1 MAGMSAPGVGSGL
14 DVNTIVTQL
23 VAAERAPA
31 EQRISRTQSGID
43 TKLSALGVMRGMLS
57 ALQSSVSALRTESNL
72 LARKAESSDT
82 TILKASAVSSA
93 PAGTYSVE
101 VLSLATTHKL
111 VSRAYAG
118 GSGSE
123 VGTGTLTFAQN
134 GKEFSVEATD
144 GMTLAQ
150 LRDAI
155 NNAADNTGVR
165 AGIIQAD
172 GGARMVFTAAAS
184 GSAQAITVTTKQPKG
199 GLDDLEYNPGQGQ
212 GQTPPMSVLSPAT
225 DAQVK
230 IEGFAVSAAGN
241 TVSGAIEGVTLDLV
255 SAKPGTTVTV
265 KVSPDPTV
273 VRDRLAKLVSDYN
286 TAASTMANLRSYDPA
301 TRKGGP
307 LIGDGLLLNIE
318 SRLRR
323 DVSAAVAT
331 PVGAPTTL
339 SAIGVTMG
347 ADGRLSLNEGKLNVA
362 LQADPGGVAKLL
374 AGEDGIA
381 KRLTATLD
389 SAIAAGGQ
397 VGTRTDSLQ
406 SQKRDLQKQRDA
418 LELRMQSLEAS
429 YRAQFGALDAMLS
442 DMQSTGKYLAAQ
454 LK

>member
-1 MAGMSAPGVGSGL
+1 MAGISAPGVGSGL
-14 DVNTIVTQL
+14 DVNTLVTQL

-31 EQRISRTQSGID
+31 EQRITRTQTSID
-43 TKLSALGVMRGMLS
+43 TKLSALGVMKGMLS
-57 ALQSSVSALRTESNL
+57 ALQSSVGALRTEASL

-82 TILKASAVSSA
+82 TVLRANAVSTA
-93 PAGTYSVE
+93 PPGTYSVE

-111 VSRAYAG
+111 VSKAYAA
-118 GSGSE
+118 GSAAV
-123 VGTGTLTFAQN
+123 VGTGTLTFKQN

-155 NNAADNTGVR
+155 NAATDNSGVR
-165 AGIIQAD
+165 ASIVQAD
-172 GGARMVFTAAAS
+172 DGARMVFTAAAS
-184 GSAQAITVTTKQPKG
+184 GSAQAITVTVKPPNG
-199 GLDDLEYNPGQGQ
+199 SLRDLEYDPGQGQ

-230 IEGFAVSAAGN
+230 VEGFLVSAAGN

-255 SAKPGTTVTV
+255 AAKPGTPVTV

-286 TAASTMANLRSYDPA
+286 TAASTMASLRAYDPA

-307 LIGDGLLLNIE
+307 LLGDGLLLNIE

-323 DVSAAVAT
+323 DVSGAVAT

-347 ADGRLSLNEGKLNVA
+347 ADGKLSLNEGKLNIA
-362 LQADPGGVAKLL
+362 MQSDPAGVAKLL

-381 KRLTATLD
+381 KRMASTLEG
-389 SAIAAGGQ
+389 AIAAGGQ

-406 SQKRDLQKQRDA
+406 SQKRDLQKQRDM
-418 LELRMQSLEAS
+418 LELRMQSLETS

>member
-1 MAGMSAPGVGSGL
+1 MAGISAPGVGSGL

-43 TKLSALGVMRGMLS
+43 TKLSALGVMRGVLS
-57 ALQSSVSALRTESNL
+57 SLQSSAGALRTEAQL
-72 LARKAESSDT
+72 LARKAESSET
-82 TILKASAVSSA
+82 TVLRASAVSTA
-93 PAGTYSVE
+93 PPGTYSVE

-111 VSRAYAG
+111 VSKAYAG
-118 GSGSE
+118 GSAAT

-134 GKEFSVEATD
+134 GKEFAVEATD

-155 NNAADNTGVR
+155 NAASDNTGVR
-165 AGIIQAD
+165 ASIVQAD
-172 GGARMVFTAAAS
+172 DGARMVFTAAAS
-184 GSAQAITVTTKQPKG
+184 GSAQAIRVTAKPPNG
-199 GLDDLEYNPGQGQ
+199 ALSDLEYDPGQGQ
-212 GQTPPMSVLSPAT
+212 GQVPPMTVLSPAT

-230 IEGFAVSAAGN
+230 VEGFTVSASGN

-255 SAKPGTTVTV
+255 SAKPGTLVTV

-286 TAASTMANLRSYDPA
+286 TAASTMSSLRAYDPA

-307 LIGDGLLLNIE
+307 LLGDGLLLNIE

-323 DVSAAVAT
+323 DVSGSVAT

-347 ADGRLSLNEGKLNVA
+347 ADGKLSLNEGKLNIA
-362 LQADPGGVAKLL
+362 MQSDPSGVAKLL
-374 AGEDGIA
+374 AGEGGIA
-381 KRLTATLD
+381 KRLASTLEG
-389 SAIAAGGQ
+389 AIAAGGQ

-406 SQKRDLQKQRDA
+406 SQRRDLQKQRDM

-442 DMQSTGKYLAAQ
+442 DMQSTGKFLAGQ

>member
-1 MAGMSAPGVGSGL
+1 MAGISAPGVGSGL

-23 VAAERAPA
+23 VAAERAPV
-31 EQRISRTQSGID
+31 EQRISRTQTGID
-43 TKLSALGVMRGMLS
+43 TKLSALGVMKGVLS
-57 ALQSSVSALRTESNL
+57 SLQSSAGALRTEAQL
-72 LARKAESSDT
+72 LARKAESSDST
-82 TILKASAVSSA
+82 VLRASAVSTA
-93 PAGTYSVE
+93 PPGTYAVE

-111 VSRAYAG
+111 VSKAYAA
-118 GSGSE
+118 GSAAE
-123 VGTGTLTFAQN
+123 VGTGTLTFQQD
-134 GKEFSVEATD
+134 GKEFSVEATE

-155 NNAADNTGVR
+155 NAASDNTGVR
-165 AGIIQAD
+165 ASIVQAD
-172 GGARMVFTAAAS
+172 DGARMVFTAAAS
-184 GSAQAITVTTKQPKG
+184 GSAQAITVSAHPPNG
-199 GLDDLEYNPGQGQ
+199 ALSDLEYDPGQGQ
-212 GQTPPMSVLSPAT
+212 GQTPPMTVLSPAT

-230 IEGFAVSAAGN
+230 VEGFTVSAAGN
-241 TVSGAIEGVTLDLV
+241 TVTGAIEGVTLDLV
-255 SAKPGTTVTV
+255 SAKPGTPVTV
-265 KVSPDPTV
+265 NVSPDPTV

-286 TAASTMANLRSYDPA
+286 TAASTMASLRAYDPA

-323 DVSAAVAT
+323 DVSGTVAT
-331 PVGAPTTL
+331 PAGAPTTL

-347 ADGRLSLNEGKLNVA
+347 ADGKLSLNEGKLNIA
-362 LQADPGGVAKLL
+362 MQSDPSGVAKLL

-381 KRLTATLD
+381 KRMATTLEG
-389 SAIAAGGQ
+389 AVAAGGQ

-406 SQKRDLQKQRDA
+406 SQRRDLQKQRDA
-418 LELRMQSLEAS
+418 LELRMQALEAS

-442 DMQSTGKYLAAQ
+442 DMQSTGKYLASQ